1 MPAVPVTV
9 VTFTTVFTE
18 LMPLRVTVNTA
29 GLTSATVTLS
39 IVTVGI
45 AFVSV
50 IVPVPVAL
58 VLLVLPEVT
67 VPLNVKVS
75 LGSLIASILV
85 GTLTVT
91 LVCPA
96 GIVTV
101 VVVTV

>member
-9 VTFTTVFTE
+9 VTFTTVSTE

-29 GLTSATVTLS
+29 VVHSATVGLLM
-39 IVTVGI
+39 VTVGS

-50 IVPVPVAL
+50 MVAVPVAL

-67 VPLNVKVS
+67 VPPNVKVS
-75 LGSLIASILV
+75 LGSLMASVLV

-96 GIVTV
+96 GMVTV
-101 VVVTV
+101 VVVVV

>member
-1 MPAVPVTV
+1 MPAVPVIV
-9 VTFTTVFTE
+9 VTFTTVSTE

-29 GLTSATVTLS
+29 AVPSATVGLL
-39 IVTVGI
+39 IVTVGS

-50 IVPVPVAL
+50 MVAVPVAL

-75 LGSLIASILV
+75 LGSLMASVLV

-101 VVVTV
+101 VVVVV

>member
-9 VTFTTVFTE
+9 VTFTTVSTE

-29 GLTSATVTLS
+29 VVPSATVGLLM
-39 IVTVGI
+39 VTVGG

-50 IVPVPVAL
+50 IVAVPVAL

-75 LGSLIASILV
+75 FGSLMASVLV

-96 GIVTV
+96 GMVTV
-101 VVVTV
+101 VVVVV

>member
-29 GLTSATVTLS
+29 VVPSATVGLLM
-39 IVTVGI
+39 VTVGV
-45 AFVSV
+45 AFVSLMV
-50 IVPVPVAL
+50 AVPVAL

-75 LGSLIASILV
+75 FG
-85 GTLTVT
+85 
-91 LVCPA
+91 
-96 GIVTV
+96 
-101 VVVTV
+101 

>member
-29 GLTSATVTLS
+29 VVPSATVGLLM
-39 IVTVGI
+39 VTVGV
-45 AFVSV
+45 ALVSLMV
-50 IVPVPVAL
+50 AVPVAL

-75 LGSLIASILV
+75 LGSLMASVLV

-101 VVVTV
+101 VVVVV

>member
-1 MPAVPVTV
+1 MPAVPVIV
-9 VTFTTVFTE
+9 VTFTTVSTE

-29 GLTSATVTLS
+29 GIPSATVGLL
-39 IVTVGI
+39 IVTVGS
-45 AFVSV
+45 AFVLV
-50 IVPVPVAL
+50 MVAVPVGF
-58 VLLVLPEVT
+58 VLLVVPEVT

-75 LGSLIASILV
+75 LGSLMASLLV

-101 VVVTV
+101 VVVVV